1 MSEISHLFMGDAR
14 KGKIDVVILD
24 TKELLDPTI
33 KDKDLWMRRLPYS
46 PYYSQINSVSNK
58 TKVAVAY
65 RKKLTIL
72 DFWQDRDYDEV
83 PDQSEY
89 TAEEVEVGHHI
100 MFHNFDEDEDEEDDD
115 DDDYES
121 DNNNIAD
128 SDSDIQSDNNDS

>member
-89 TAEEVEVGHHI
+89 TLEEVEVGHHI
-100 MFHNFDEDEDEEDDD
+100 MFHNFDEDEDEDDD
-115 DDDYES
+115 DLS
-121 DNNNIAD
+121 DLEYNCYYGK
-128 SDSDIQSDNNDS
+128 

>member
-1 MSEISHLFMGDAR
+1 MGDAR

-24 TKELLDPTI
+24 TEELLNPTI

-100 MFHNFDEDEDEEDDD
+100 MFHNFDEDEDE
-115 DDDYES
+115 S

-128 SDSDIQSDNNDS
+128 SDSDIQSDNNDSWDGKWNYKVFIKIR

>member
-46 PYYSQINSVSNK
+46 PYYSQINSVSNQ